1 MYWRW
6 KQSEKSKTWTHDAA
20 KLKAVVDF
28 HQLIE
33 LVLVQHDELVQRCT
47 DLPSTVEAVND
58 VFPVLFQNE
67 QNVEY
72 FHLKPTHLNNGPLAA
87 NRYVIPMNIL
97 TRLSLRENKY
107 WRQSIQYNI
116 NQRQQTY

>member
-1 MYWRW
+1 MTAEMTNVLKTKTEW
-6 KQSEKSKTWTHDAA
+6 KTKTWWTHDAA

-28 HQLIE
+28 HQLIA
-33 LVLVQHDELVQRCT
+33 LVLVQHDKLVERCT

-72 FHLKPTHLNNGPLAA
+72 FHLKPAHLNNGPLAA
-87 NRYVIPMNIL
+87 TV
-97 TRLSLRENKY
+97 TLSSPIYLQDCHWEKTSTEGRT
-107 WRQSIQYNI
+107 YNI
-116 NQRQQTY
+116 